1 MVAPEVLNINIT
13 ATLEITDDYE
23 LTDLQSDIEESIENY
38 IHEVQQDWSEND
50 TLVIYV
56 SRLIAA
62 ILEVD
67 YVINVADLKIN
78 NSATDLVIELSGT
91 NVKFPELNEVTLS
104 ENQ

>member
-1 MVAPEVLNINIT
+1 MNINIT

-50 TLVIYV
+50 TLLIYV

-91 NVKFPELNEVTLS
+91 NVKFPELNEVILS